1 MAEYF
6 LAKSESYKRSTD
18 PTIFRRRE
26 IVCAHLNEKYKVT
39 KFQDDRIFR
48 QVKKE
53 AAAEGI
59 EVSTFTFQADK
70 VFLRTAFL
78 YLTGGESEKA
88 KILEQLKRVP
98 HGGAGVKCLVQDG
111 IHTWTDLQKPSV
123 QELSA
128 PPLPVPVTPA
138 GQRLKG
144 ILESAISEF
153 ERVLEENDA
162 LRQENEELTRQ
173 LAMAAEANQDY
184 ITLLEEEN
192 QSLEERLRQAKES
205 VRLAQATTLDRIAEE
220 NPDLPQLTVLA
231 QQLRERK
238 APGGEFQELLAQLP
252 TTFNWL
258 QESGKI
264 VYKDRFL
271 KELAKVNREE
281 RGQMVKQLHNLAT
294 QGSEY
299 AALHTR
305 KSWMRLPFSPPE
317 CLVSRG
323 ADDLR
328 FTWKKNSDVE
338 IFWLYRKGDARVRQS
353 ES

>member
-6 LAKSESYKRSTD
+6 LAKSESYKKITD

-59 EVSTFTFQADK
+59 EIGISTFQADK

-78 YLTGGESEKA
+78 YLTGGELEKA

-98 HGGAGVKCLVQDG
+98 QGGAGVKCLVQDN
-111 IHTWTDLQKPSV
+111 IHTWADLNKPV
-123 QELSA
+123 AQE
-128 PPLPVPVTPA
+128 PPSPPVPVTPA
-138 GQRLKG
+138 GQRLKEV
-144 ILESAISEF
+144 LEASIPIF
-153 ERVLEENDA
+153 EQTLEENDG
-162 LRQENEELTRQ
+162 LRRENQELTRQ
-173 LAMAAEANQDY
+173 LREASSANQDY
-184 ITLLEEEN
+184 IVLLEEEN

-271 KELAKVNREE
+271 KELDKVSREE
-281 RGQMVKQLHNLAT
+281 RGQVVRQLHNLAT